1 MPIFQYPQPIFKYS
15 FPIIKYPRISRYSPI
30 FDYPKWLDIPY
41 ASGLLNNCRRIH
53 ENDLMLLSLRKSFE
67 ERRERNPDVYRGHS
81 KYSSSIVI

>member
-53 ENDLMLLSLRKSFE
+53 EK
-67 ERRERNPDVYRGHS
+67 
-81 KYSSSIVI
+81 